1 MEANSSAQT
10 NSHWWNKPFGM
21 FQTNLRE
28 IDADMNVEEVASY
41 IAQHGADAWLIS
53 VGGILAQYP
62 TQLPFHD
69 RNPLL
74 SARASGDLIQDAL
87 AAARARNLRLLARMD
102 FSKVSAEIAEKNP
115 AWCFKSPNGE
125 RQEHDGGLV
134 SVCPSGEYQQVRI
147 FEILDEV
154 TRRYPLDGFFVNW
167 ATMNEVDY
175 YKRYR
180 GVCHCDGC
188 QASWTRYSNGLILPR
203 GPTDDNYTLWL
214 RFSRQII
221 DDLGGR
227 IRAFINERLPR
238 AGLILGKNADI
249 MFHEA
254 NNAVGRELWHHATSE
269 TVSSWISLRPN
280 VPVLV
285 NATTFLDMPYR
296 MASDEPAHFAQYLLQ
311 CISRG
316 ANPSTYMMG
325 VPGRIPYLCH
335 EVAGEITRFHK
346 KWREVYDGLRPCA
359 TTGLVL
365 PDRAQMS
372 ATQFAEA
379 LSEYR
384 GLYSA
389 MQQLHVPFDVLSQ
402 QHIGGMAENAGLKR
416 YKVLILPNLGAL
428 GKNEA
433 AALDDWAAK
442 GGTLIATAS
451 SGVDDAVVVQLKS
464 LPSLRQTRVNRERE
478 LLFSTY
484 FAPPQKDA
492 ASHVYAGPLVP
503 LYGAYHSLE
512 WKPDT
517 VGGFYM
523 LAQASFSPPEKAYGN
538 LQTGQRGYGSG
549 QFGKGMG
556 VVFPFTIGRGYHDLG
571 LRVFRELFHD
581 ILTEVGNPREPI
593 SCDIAEQVEVVIN
606 KNGSKLVVHLINMS
620 GSQRSNFGPHLP
632 ILGGTIKVTGGGSAN
647 LSAYALHE
655 DKPLETSDGVIKLPT
670 LGLFEVVVIEGF

>member
-1 MEANSSAQT
+1 ML
-10 NSHWWNKPFGM
+10 
-21 FQTNLRE
+21 QTNLRE
-28 IDADMNVEEVASY
+28 IDADMDVDDVASY

-62 TQLPFHD
+62 TKLAFHHTNPF
-69 RNPLL
+69 L
-74 SARASGDLIQDAL
+74 SGRASGDLIQDAL
-87 AAARARNLRLLARMD
+87 EAARAKSLRLLARMD
-102 FSKVSAEIAEKNP
+102 FSKVSAEIADKHP
-115 AWCFKSPNGE
+115 AWCFKSPSGE

-134 SVCPSGEYQQVRI
+134 SVCPSGEYQQARI

-180 GVCHCDGC
+180 GVCHCESC
-188 QASWTRYSNGLILPR
+188 QAGWKKYSNGLALPC
-203 GPTDDNYTLWL
+203 GPADDKYTLWL

-227 IRAFINERLPR
+227 IRAFINERLPE
-238 AGLILGKNADI
+238 AALILGKNADI

-269 TVSSWISLRPN
+269 TVSSWKSLRPD

-296 MASDEPAHFAQYLLQ
+296 MASEEPPHFAQYLLQ

-346 KWREVYDGLRPCA
+346 RWRDVYDGLHPCA
-359 TTGLVL
+359 KTGLFL

-389 MQQLHVPFDVLSQ
+389 MQQLHLPFDVLSQ
-402 QHIGGMAENAGLKR
+402 QHINAMAENGGLNR
-416 YKVLILPNLGAL
+416 YAVLILPNLGAL
-428 GKNEA
+428 GKDEVV
-433 AALDDWAAK
+433 ALDEWVAE

-451 SGVDDAVVVQLKS
+451 SVVDEAGVVQLKS
-464 LPSLRQTRVNRERE
+464 LPSLRQSHVDHERE

-484 FAPPQKDA
+484 FAPPQEKA

-503 LYGAYHSLE
+503 LYGAYHALE

-538 LQTGQRGYGSG
+538 FQTDHRGYGVG
-549 QFGKGMG
+549 QFGKGKG
-556 VVFPFTIGRGYHDLG
+556 IVFPFTIGRGCHDLG
-571 LRVFRELFHD
+571 LRVFRDFFHE
-581 ILTEVGNPREPI
+581 ILMEVGNPGESI
-593 SCDIAEQVEVVIN
+593 SFDIAEQVEVVIN
-606 KNGSKLVVHLINMS
+606 KSGSKLVVHLMNMS
-620 GSQRSNFGPHLP
+620 GCQRSNFGTHLQVP
-632 ILGGTIKVTGGGSAN
+632 GGTIKVTGRGGTD
-647 LSAYALHE
+647 LFAYALHE
-655 DKPLETSDGVIKLPT
+655 DKPLETSNGLIKLPM
-670 LGLFEVVVIEGF
+670 LGLFEVIVIGGFGRRMIYT

>member
-1 MEANSSAQT
+1 
-10 NSHWWNKPFGM
+10 M

-28 IDADMNVEEVASY
+28 IDADMDVDEVASY

-62 TQLPFHD
+62 TQLSFHHANPF
-69 RNPLL
+69 L
-74 SARASGDLIQDAL
+74 SARSTGDLIQDAL
-87 AAARARNLRLLARMD
+87 EAARARNLRLLARMD
-102 FSKVSAEIAEKNP
+102 FSKVSAEIADKHPE
-115 AWCFKSPNGE
+115 WCFKSPSGE
-125 RQEHDGGLV
+125 RQEHDGRLV
-134 SVCPSGEYQQVRI
+134 SVCPSGEYQQTRI

-154 TRRYPLDGFFVNW
+154 THRFPLDGFFVNW

-180 GVCHCDGC
+180 GVCHCESC
-188 QASWTRYSNGLILPR
+188 QTGWKKFSNGLVLPC

-227 IRAFINERLPR
+227 IRAFIHEKLPE

-254 NNAVGRELWHHATSE
+254 NNAVGRELWPHATSE
-269 TVSSWISLRPN
+269 TVSSWKSLRPD

-296 MASDEPAHFAQYLLQ
+296 MASEEPAHFAQYLLQ

-335 EVAGEITRFHK
+335 EIAGEITQFHK
-346 KWREVYDGLRPCA
+346 KWRDVYDGLIPCA
-359 TTGLVL
+359 KTGLVL

-402 QHIGGMAENAGLKR
+402 QHINAMAENRGLSR
-416 YKVLILPNLGAL
+416 YSVLILPNLGAL
-428 GKNEA
+428 GNDEVV
-433 AALDDWAAK
+433 ALDEWVVE

-451 SGVDDAVVVQLKS
+451 SGVDGAGVVQLKS
-464 LPSLRQTRVNRERE
+464 LPSLRQLRVDRERE

-484 FAPPQKDA
+484 SAPPQESA
-492 ASHVYAGPLVP
+492 ASHVYAGPLIP
-503 LYGAYHSLE
+503 LYGAYHALE

-523 LAQASFSPPEKAYGN
+523 LSQAPFSPPEKAYGN
-538 LQTGQRGYGSG
+538 LQTGQRGYGVR
-549 QFGKGMG
+549 QFGKGKG
-556 VVFPFTIGRGYHDLG
+556 VVFPFTLGRGYHDLG
-571 LRVFRELFHD
+571 LRVFREFFHE
-581 ILTEVGNPREPI
+581 ILTEVGNPRETI
-593 SCDIAEQVEVVIN
+593 SCNIAEQVEVVIN
-606 KNGSKLVVHLINMS
+606 KCGSKIVVHLINMS
-620 GSQRSNFGPHLP
+620 GCQRSNFATHLP
-632 ILGGTIKVTGGGSAN
+632 ISGGTIKIVGRGSTD
-647 LSAYALHE
+647 LSAYALYE
-655 DKPLETSDGVIKLPT
+655 DKPLETSDGLIRLPT